1 MHSVV
6 KTNSIVKLVSFP
18 GTEVYNY
25 LRSCEIVQLVPSI
38 DEDGELVLVFTEMG
52 LISITTEDQRIFCCH
67 KLVTGDYWEREYTIT
82 GYLVASKV
90 QGYYIPAWLV

>member
-1 MHSVV
+1 MHSLT
-6 KTNSIVKLVSFP
+6 KTNSIVKLISFP

-25 LRSCEIVQLVPSI
+25 LRSCGIVQLIPSI
-38 DEDGELVLVFTEMG
+38 NEDGELVLVFTETG

-67 KLVTGDYWEREYTIT
+67 KLVTGDYWEQEYTLL

-90 QGYYIPAWLV
+90 QGYNIPTWLV